1 MFLPEPSVR
10 IWLCR
15 EPVDMR
21 KSFNGLAGEVVTRLE
36 EDPLS
41 GQLFVFMNRRR
52 TLMKVLYFESS
63 GFCIWSK
70 QLERGQFHVDPSIPG
85 KSALD
90 WMKLKHLLCGFEV
103 TKSRQFKRYNHENDR
118 GSLASMV

>member
-1 MFLPEPSVR
+1 
-10 IWLCR
+10 
-15 EPVDMR
+15 MR